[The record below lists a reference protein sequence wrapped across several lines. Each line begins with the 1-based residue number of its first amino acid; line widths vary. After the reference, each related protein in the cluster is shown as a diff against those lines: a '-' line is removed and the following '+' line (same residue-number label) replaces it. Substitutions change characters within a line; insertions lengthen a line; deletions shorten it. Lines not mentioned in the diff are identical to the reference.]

1 MLLSKS
7 WKKSVGQVCFSQ
19 NLISRSLTES
29 QNPNC
34 LGTEPEVS
42 SKNNQNDLDFVKCQ
56 TISSQ
61 ASNSPIR
68 VHFLSLAAETILVFK
83 IFEK

>member
-1 MLLSKS
+1 MVLSKS
-7 WKKSVGQVCFSQ
+7 WKESVGQVCFSQ
-19 NLISRSLTES
+19 NLISRSLTGS

-56 TISSQ
+56 NFITSFQ
-61 ASNSPIR
+61 LTNENS
-68 VHFLSLAAETILVFK
+68 VLGHAAETILVFK

>member
-1 MLLSKS
+1 M
-7 WKKSVGQVCFSQ
+7 GQVCFFQ
-19 NLISRSLTES
+19 NLISRSLTGS

-56 TISSQ
+56 NFITSFQ
-61 ASNSPIR
+61 LTNENS
-68 VHFLSLAAETILVFK
+68 VLGHAAETILVFK

>member
-56 TISSQ
+56 NFITSFQLTNQSS
-61 ASNSPIR
+61 
-68 VHFLSLAAETILVFK
+68 FFK
-83 IFEK
+83 SCC